1 MVNVVVSRKR
11 NVKVSSNATA
21 GVIDTTT
28 SVTLKNTPTISSGID
43 TIDEL
48 RDVGLSQRTD
58 GSTLIYDN
66 TTDTYQVKHL
76 DFDNIVGDL
85 DGGVF

>member
-11 NVKVSSNATA
+11 NVRISTNATA
-21 GVIDTTT
+21 GAIDTTT
-28 SVTLKNTPTISSGID
+28 PVTLKNIPTIASGVD

-48 RDVGLSQRTD
+48 RDVGVSQRSE
-58 GSTLIYDN
+58 GSTLVYDV
-66 TTDTYQVKHL
+66 TTDTYQVKQL
-76 DFDNIVGDL
+76 TFGFIDGDL

>member
-11 NVKVSSNATA
+11 NVRVSSNATA
-21 GVIDTTT
+21 GVIDTTVP
-28 SVTLKNTPTISSGID
+28 VTLKNAPVLSSGLD

-48 RDVGLSQRTD
+48 RDVGLTQRTD

-66 TTDTYQVKHL
+66 ITDTYQVKPL

>member
-11 NVKVSSNATA
+11 NVKVSTNATA
-21 GVIDTTT
+21 GVIDTTIP
-28 SVTLKNTPTISSGID
+28 VTLKNTPIISSGID

-48 RDVGLSQRTD
+48 RDVGLSQRSD

-76 DFDNIVGDL
+76 DFGYIDGDL

>member
-1 MVNVVVSRKR
+1 MVNVVVSKRR
-11 NVKVSSNATA
+11 NVRVSSNTTA

-28 SVTLKNTPTISSGID
+28 PVTLKNIPTFATGVD
-43 TIDEL
+43 TIDQMK
-48 RDVGLSQRTD
+48 DVGLTQRSD

-66 TTDTYQVKHL
+66 ITDTYQVKHL
-76 DFDNIVGDL
+76 NFVNIDGDL